1 MDAIKD
7 KIIHPE
13 GLEIKENK
21 SHTKRSSK
29 EHVLIK
35 VWVNREKELNS
46 LEQLTSRVKEDKP
59 ELLVGEL
66 VHDGFL
72 NLESGKVTFTDEGEK
87 YAENLMRRHR
97 LAEVLFSEI
106 LDMDDFSAHSQACE
120 FEHVLTT
127 EVADSICTFLGHP
140 LNCPHDMPIPRGKC
154 CSTFQKKVTPLIKP
168 LIDLKIGEEGK
179 IVFMTPKTNLRLDR
193 LMTFGITPGSIIKL
207 HQRKPSIVLQ
217 IGETDLALDYD
228 IAKHIYVK
236 QVNGDSNQS

>member
-1 MDAIKD
+1 MDTVKD
-7 KIIHPE
+7 KIVNPD
-13 GLEIKENK
+13 GLEIKENE
-21 SHTKRSSK
+21 SQTKKSSK

-35 VWVNREKELNS
+35 IWVNRENEVDS
-46 LEQLTSRVKEDKP
+46 LEQLTSKVKENKP
-59 ELLVGEL
+59 ELLVDEL
-66 VHDGFL
+66 VRNGFL
-72 NLESGKVTFTDEGEK
+72 ILESEKVNFTDEGEK
-87 YAENLMRRHR
+87 YAENLIRRHR

-106 LDMDDFSAHSQACE
+106 LAMDDFSAHSQACE

-154 CSTFQKKVTPLIKP
+154 CSTFQKKVVPLIKP

-207 HQRKPSIVLQ
+207 HQKKPSIVLQ
-217 IGETDLALDYD
+217 VGQTDLALDYD

-236 QVNGDSNQS
+236 QVNGGL